1 MNTACPGVWVAIDTS
16 CRTGSLALA
25 VNGAVKDSEILDV
38 EGRQAAHL
46 VPALERML
54 NRHSLVPP
62 DLSAFLV
69 GSGPGSFT
77 GVRIGVATARGVG
90 HALGIPVWPYGSL
103 EGAYFSVLLSLG
115 LAPRRPREDPTATE
129 DSVGVRSPARTRGP
143 GAPDSATAGP
153 PILVLFD
160 ARADRVY
167 GAGWMSDGVDDQPFL
182 PPSAMTLGELDPRDF
197 PKGVQLCGTGAQRH
211 ASVLR
216 ERGFNVL
223 RAPLGAPSAVGLIGV
238 HLATDPAFRP
248 SPLMPGE
255 VWAPDYLRPSQP
267 ERLAAALGRA
277 SVSSPGDVPGVD
289 GAASAPPT
297 PFSS

>member
-1 MNTACPGVWVAIDTS
+1 MNTACPQVWVAIDTS

-25 VNGAVKDSEILDV
+25 VNGSVKDFEILEV

-54 NRHSLVPP
+54 NRHSLLPP
-62 DLSAFLV
+62 DLSAFIV

-90 HALGIPVWPYGSL
+90 HALRIPVWPYGSL

-115 LAPRRPREDPTATE
+115 LPPRRPAEDSTATE
-129 DSVGVRSPARTRGP
+129 DRVGVLSAAGILGP
-143 GAPDSATAGP
+143 GTSDSAASGP

-167 GAGWMSDGVDDQPFL
+167 GAGWMPDGVGYQPFL
-182 PPSAMTLGELDPRDF
+182 PPSAMTLGELDPRGF

-216 ERGFNVL
+216 ERGFTVL
-223 RAPLGAPSAVGLIGV
+223 QAPLGAPSAVGLIGV

-267 ERLAAALGRA
+267 ERLATALGRA
-277 SVSSPGDVPGVD
+277 AVSSPVDVPGVD

-297 PFSS
+297 PSS